1 MSVLK
6 RNSVYFGGGVDIS
19 NSIELPKPQT
29 HTAAAAD
36 PGAVERLPEP
46 APTRSRSCWS
56 RSAGW
61 SSA

>member
-19 NSIELPKPQT
+19 NSIELPKNQT

-36 PGAVERLPEP
+36 PGAVEMP
-46 APTRSRSCWS
+46 PTRSRSCWS